1 VTTSRKKIVELIQ
14 AAMDEPY
21 KFDASWLLRF
31 MTLLHKEDP
40 KLAAAI
46 AEAALKRTKEN
57 NERTIQD
64 HRQH

>member
-1 VTTSRKKIVELIQ
+1 
-14 AAMDEPY
+14 MDEPY

>member
-1 VTTSRKKIVELIQ
+1 
-14 AAMDEPY
+14 
-21 KFDASWLLRF
+21 